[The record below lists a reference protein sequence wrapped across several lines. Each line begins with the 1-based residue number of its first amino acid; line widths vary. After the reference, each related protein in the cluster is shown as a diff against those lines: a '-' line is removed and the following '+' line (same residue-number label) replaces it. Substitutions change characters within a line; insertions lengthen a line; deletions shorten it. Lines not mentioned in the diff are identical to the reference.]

1 MTEIIWS
8 VSEINAAVRE
18 LVESALVPCWITGEV
33 GTLNIYR
40 SGHVYLTLK
49 DSGSQLKCVWF
60 GGERQA
66 RYIDLKVGDKIELFG
81 RLTVYE
87 VRGEYQFNIKN
98 LRSCG
103 VGELQRKF
111 DELKQ
116 RLAAEGLFDQERKR
130 PIPQMPRVIGV
141 ITSPDGAA
149 IRDFLQILNRRFPN
163 ITVLIYPAQV
173 QGSNAA
179 PTIARGVEFFNRRG
193 VDVIVLTRGGG
204 SMEDLWP
211 FNEELVARSVAASNI
226 PTISAVGHEIDYTIC
241 DFVCDLRVPTPSAA
255 AELVIGAR
263 EEFEERLKRLERD
276 LNRSVGY
283 RLDPLQREL
292 RRLSESYLFR
302 EPEHLLRFKQQH
314 LDELE
319 NRLIN
324 ITTRCSDNLRHRFGK
339 LSEQLDMLNPRRVLD
354 RGYAFL
360 QISSSGEI
368 ISSVN
373 QVLPGGHLTGHIADG
388 KIELMVEKISAAT
401 DKG

>member
-1 MTEIIWS
+1 MTEIVWS

-49 DSGSQLKCVWF
+49 DATSQLKCVWF

-87 VRGEYQFNIKN
+87 VRGEYQFTIKT

-103 VGELQRKF
+103 IGELQRKF

-130 PIPQMPRVIGV
+130 QIPQMPRIIGV
-141 ITSPDGAA
+141 VTSPDGAA

-163 ITVLIYPAQV
+163 VNVLIYPAQV
-173 QGSNAA
+173 QGPNAA
-179 PTIARGVEFFNRRG
+179 ATIAKGVEFFNRRG
-193 VDVIVLTRGGG
+193 ADVIVLTRGGG

-211 FNEELVARSVAASNI
+211 FNEELVARSVAASRI

-241 DFVCDLRVPTPSAA
+241 DFVCDMRVPTPSAA

-263 EEFEERLKRLERD
+263 ADFEERLKRLKRD
-276 LNRSVGY
+276 LNRAVDY
-283 RLDPLQREL
+283 R
-292 RRLSESYLFR
+292 
-302 EPEHLLRFKQQH
+302 
-314 LDELE
+314 
-319 NRLIN
+319 
-324 ITTRCSDNLRHRFGK
+324 
-339 LSEQLDMLNPRRVLD
+339 
-354 RGYAFL
+354 
-360 QISSSGEI
+360 
-368 ISSVN
+368 
-373 QVLPGGHLTGHIADG
+373 
-388 KIELMVEKISAAT
+388 VE
-401 DKG
+401 

>member
-1 MTEIIWS
+1 
-8 VSEINAAVRE
+8 
-18 LVESALVPCWITGEV
+18 EV

-49 DSGSQLKCVWF
+49 DATSQLKCVWF

-87 VRGEYQFNIKN
+87 VRGEYQFTIKT

-103 VGELQRKF
+103 IGELQRKF

-130 PIPQMPRVIGV
+130 QIPQMPRIIGV
-141 ITSPDGAA
+141 VTSPDGAA

-163 ITVLIYPAQV
+163 VNVLIYPAQV
-173 QGSNAA
+173 QGPNAA
-179 PTIARGVEFFNRRG
+179 ATIAKGVEFFNRRG
-193 VDVIVLTRGGG
+193 ADVIVLTRGGG

-211 FNEELVARSVAASNI
+211 FNEELVARSVAASRI

-241 DFVCDLRVPTPSAA
+241 DFVCDMRVPTPSAA

-263 EEFEERLKRLERD
+263 ADFEERLKRLKRD
-276 LNRSVGY
+276 LNRAVDY
-283 RLDPLQREL
+283 RVESLQREL

-302 EPEHLLRFKQQH
+302 EPEHLLRFKQQQ

-319 NRLIN
+319 NRLTN
-324 ITTRCSDNLRHRFGK
+324 LTTRYTDNLRHRFDK
-339 LSEQLDMLNPRRVLD
+339 MSEQLGMLNPLRVLE

-360 QISSSGEI
+360 QIANSGEI
-368 ISSVN
+368 VSSVE
-373 QVLPGGHLTGHIADG
+373 QVLPGGHLTGHVADG
-388 KIELMVEKISAAT
+388 TIDLMVEKIAIST
-401 DKG
+401 NKVK